1 MGNNKYKVL
10 IVEDDQSILGFVQTI
25 LETNGYQVLTAERCR
40 QGLLIFSSYTPDLV
54 VLDLGLPDMDG
65 GEFIR
70 QVRLFSTVP
79 IIVLSARTEENDKVS
94 ALDLGAN
101 DYITKPFGTAEPLA
115 RVRAALRASRN
126 RARVAPSNLFTVDDL
141 VIDYDRRQVSVGG
154 SPVHLTQTEYNIL
167 ALLSQHTGKVLT
179 YATIIRSVW
188 GSMDD
193 GSVKKLQVN
202 MANIRKKLGCRPGD
216 SRYVINE
223 LGVGYRMIDED
234 VPCEDI
240 LSQLN
245 AAKSALHKCGQV
257 VLEGHIKHCVRDG
270 IEHGDPD
277 KTIQDFTKA
286 VERFANMG

>member
-101 DYITKPFGTAEPLA
+101 DYITKPFGTAELLA
-115 RVRAALRASRN
+115 RVRAALRTSRN

-154 SPVHLTQTEYNIL
+154 SPVHLTQTEYNIV
-167 ALLSQHTGKVLT
+167 AFLSQHAGRVMT
-179 YATIIRSVW
+179 YAAIVRAIW
-188 GSMDD
+188 GDTD
-193 GSVKKLQVN
+193 VGSTKKLQVN
-202 MANIRKKLGCRPGD
+202 MANIRKKLGSRPG
-216 SRYVINE
+216 SNPYILNE

-234 VPCEDI
+234 PE
-240 LSQLN
+240 SRQT
-245 AAKSALHKCGQV
+245 AE
-257 VLEGHIKHCVRDG
+257 EG
-270 IEHGDPD
+270 
-277 KTIQDFTKA
+277 A
-286 VERFANMG
+286 